1 VSRHGRPA
9 HQGHRHTIPF
19 ETSAP
24 KDLVANS
31 LGFAEQLLASQKKF
45 AEQIFAASVPVFP
58 ADAPTS
64 K

>member
-1 VSRHGRPA
+1 VGRHGRPA

-24 KDLVANS
+24 KDVVANS
-31 LGFAEQLLASQKKF
+31 FGFAEQLLDSQKKYA
-45 AEQIFAASVPVFP
+45 AEIVAASVPVFP
-58 ADAPTS
+58 ANAPAS